1 MSEDPL
7 LPPGA
12 AARHDTQDARA
23 DRCLTLLACFYKSC
37 ACAQAGICQSGILWR
52 LRKPVVRRGEQ
63 VQELCEVGLERDA
76 VVGEREVV
84 LVVTK
89 GHLV

>member
-1 MSEDPL
+1 MSDDPH
-7 LPPGA
+7 PGA
-12 AARHDTQDARA
+12 AARATHNNTIPTQK
-23 DRCLTLLACFYKSC
+23 KSVR
-37 ACAQAGICQSGILWR
+37 GESGILWR

>member
-1 MSEDPL
+1 MFDTVGML
-7 LPPGA
+7 LQV
-12 AARHDTQDARA
+12 ARR
-23 DRCLTLLACFYKSC
+23 
-37 ACAQAGICQSGILWR
+37 SGILWR